1 MPGCRLW
8 IKITRS
14 QCVLLLK
21 SVWLIYV
28 SYICST
34 LVYKQKKW
42 NFCISNIKWIIIL
55 KNRVKS
61 IVKRKI
67 RRSNKLIMFFLQIVN
82 LEPKGAAQLGSILT
96 ILMVGLNRWDT
107 TLVHL
112 NYQKQD
118 TQKNY
123 GYFLI
128 LSCIFQQEFI
138 SFYNSFLFACLNLL
152 PWIKKN
158 RKKNKLYC
166 YKSVLLVSQELRVTK
181 VTVSKHWRK

>member
-82 LEPKGAAQLGSILT
+82 LEPKGAAQLGNILN
-96 ILMVGLNRWDT
+96 ILVVGLNRWDT

-118 TQKNY
+118 TKKKLQ
-123 GYFLI
+123 
-128 LSCIFQQEFI
+128 IFFNI
-138 SFYNSFLFACLNLL
+138 
-152 PWIKKN
+152 
-158 RKKNKLYC
+158 KLYF
-166 YKSVLLVSQELRVTK
+166 
-181 VTVSKHWRK
+181 SKRIYFFL

>member
-8 IKITRS
+8 IKIVRS

-28 SYICST
+28 SYICNT

-82 LEPKGAAQLGSILT
+82 LEPKGAAQLVSILT
-96 ILMVGLNRWDT
+96 ILMVGWNRWDA
-107 TLVHL
+107 TLIHL
-112 NYQKQD
+112 KLPE
-118 TQKNY
+118 TRHPKK
-123 GYFLI
+123 LR
-128 LSCIFQQEFI
+128 IFFNI
-138 SFYNSFLFACLNLL
+138 
-152 PWIKKN
+152 
-158 RKKNKLYC
+158 KLYF
-166 YKSVLLVSQELRVTK
+166 SARIVIFL
-181 VTVSKHWRK
+181 

>member
-118 TQKNY
+118 TKKKLQ
-123 GYFLI
+123 
-128 LSCIFQQEFI
+128 IFFNI
-138 SFYNSFLFACLNLL
+138 
-152 PWIKKN
+152 
-158 RKKNKLYC
+158 KLYF
-166 YKSVLLVSQELRVTK
+166 
-181 VTVSKHWRK
+181 SKRIYFFL

>member
-1 MPGCRLW
+1 MPECRLW

-82 LEPKGAAQLGSILT
+82 LEPKGAAQLGNILN
-96 ILMVGLNRWDT
+96 ILVVGLNRWDT

-118 TQKNY
+118 TKKKLQ
-123 GYFLI
+123 
-128 LSCIFQQEFI
+128 IFFNI
-138 SFYNSFLFACLNLL
+138 
-152 PWIKKN
+152 
-158 RKKNKLYC
+158 KLYF
-166 YKSVLLVSQELRVTK
+166 
-181 VTVSKHWRK
+181 SKRIYFFL